1 TVDPPP
7 GPILL
12 NLAGSY
18 GATGFSVQSDGLGG
32 TNIQMASTSGGGSGD
47 VHMLTF
53 TGLHYDFQALGDF
66 VAVQSTNPGTAWE
79 IQIRTGAWPGATS
92 ITTALGAQ
100 VGDDRVTF
108 DLGRENVVYV
118 NGSPDTELHPGV
130 VQTLAGGTLSQVSDA
145 TYRLDWIGGEFITV
159 TNQGVWFD
167 WTVALGPHDGPGS
180 VRGLLGSNA
189 GQANDFQLHDGTV
202 LPQPL

>member
-1 TVDPPP
+1 
-7 GPILL
+7 
-12 NLAGSY
+12 
-18 GATGFSVQSDGLGG
+18 
-32 TNIQMASTSGGGSGD
+32 
-47 VHMLTF
+47 
-53 TGLHYDFQALGDF
+53 
-66 VAVQSTNPGTAWE
+66 
-79 IQIRTGAWPGATS
+79 
-92 ITTALGAQ
+92 
-100 VGDDRVTF
+100 DDRVTV
-108 DLGRENVVYV
+108 DLGRENVGYV

-202 LPQPL
+202 LPQPLSEDEILSKFAGAWSVAGSASLLDETQNHALHVQTMAAMPSATDAGHVAAVGLAPLHD